1 MAVFVSYSIFWQVKP
16 TYIFKAEFYAI
27 YTLNGYYSKFP
38 RNVLKPYLSGDIH
51 KVPSVKNLCSQ
62 EPNSKL

>member
-16 TYIFKAEFYAI
+16 TYIFKAESYAK
-27 YTLNGYYSKFP
+27 YTLKGYYSKFS

-62 EPNSKL
+62 ESKTKL